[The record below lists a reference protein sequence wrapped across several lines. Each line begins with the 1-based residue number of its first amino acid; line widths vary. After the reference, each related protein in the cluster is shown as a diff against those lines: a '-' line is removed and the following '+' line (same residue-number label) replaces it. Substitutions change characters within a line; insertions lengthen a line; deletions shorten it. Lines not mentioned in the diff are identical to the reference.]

1 MKNWTIALSAAVII
15 CALTA
20 PARAG
25 DACKGVRVTEDPFGG
40 GASMKIL
47 IQAMTGYTPVGM
59 ELLLGDGTVELQI
72 FVKEYG
78 MTDAVFPAG
87 TEVPALFDDGEVVQ
101 LTFSRDSTVK
111 VWDCGGVC
119 TSLGYFFEP
128 DAALLR
134 RMGEHTIRS
143 IRLPGSTDNHDWKI
157 PKPTQKK
164 LQKTAACAAT
174 HVTSEEP
181 EETPSEPDT
190 KAAAAVQERGAPL
203 SAEIQERNPWG
214 RAALQAE

>member
-1 MKNWTIALSAAVII
+1 MKNLMTVLCAAVIF
-15 CALTA
+15 CA
-20 PARAG
+20 PAAPAQAG
-25 DACKGVRVTEDPFGG
+25 DACKGVRVTEDPYSG
-40 GASMKIL
+40 GASMEIVV
-47 IQAMTGYTPVGM
+47 QAMTGYTPVGM
-59 ELLLGDGTVELQI
+59 QLLVAEGTAELQI

-87 TEVPALFDDGEVVQ
+87 SEVPALFADGEVVQ
-101 LTFSRDSTVK
+101 LSLARDSTVT

-134 RMGEHTIRS
+134 RMGEQTITS

-157 PKPTQKK
+157 PKPAQKK
-164 LQKTAACAAT
+164 LQKLAACAAT
-174 HVTSEEP
+174 LVTSEEP

-190 KAAAAVQERGAPL
+190 KAAAVQVRGEL
-203 SAEIQERNPWG
+203 RFAEI
-214 RAALQAE
+214 